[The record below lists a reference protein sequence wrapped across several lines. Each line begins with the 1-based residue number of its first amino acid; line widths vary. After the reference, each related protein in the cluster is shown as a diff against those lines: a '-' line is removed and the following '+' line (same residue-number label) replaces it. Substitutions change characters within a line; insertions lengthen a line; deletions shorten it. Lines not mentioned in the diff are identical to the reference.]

1 MKLKLGTA
9 LLAAT
14 ALAFAFGAQT
24 ARADY
29 IGGDPPKQGKQCFAY
44 TDGSGHGYW
53 RACPK
58 PAKVAKKGK
67 KGKKKKGK
75 KGKKAKK

>member
-9 LLAAT
+9 LMAAT
-14 ALAFAFGAQT
+14 VLAFAFGAQT

-29 IGGDPPKQGKQCFAY
+29 IGGDPPRMGKQCYAY
-44 TDGSGHGYW
+44 TDFVGHGYW

-58 PAKVAKKGK
+58 PAKAVRKHKRGK
-67 KGKKKKGK
+67 KGKKKK
-75 KGKKAKK
+75 

>member
-14 ALAFAFGAQT
+14 ALAFAFGTQT

-29 IGGDPPKQGKQCFAY
+29 IGGDAPKMAKQCYAY
-44 TDGSGHGYW
+44 TDFVGHGYW

-58 PAKVAKKGK
+58 PAKVAKGK
-67 KGKKKKGK
+67 KGKKKGK
-75 KGKKAKK
+75 KGKKGKKK